1 MIDELIE
8 VKDKEN
14 LRLKRGVVG
23 GALLLS
29 LAYLLGQEVRQ
40 FCHKPRSYFTCKANW
55 VELSYLSFNIFVVC
69 ETMLSEPTITV
80 SNLTVVAAL
89 ASCLMLLNAFN
100 WLRIFDTTGF
110 YIKLLEETIFDIL
123 PFILIFVLS
132 LMMFGF
138 TFYMLNFN
146 VVNERT
152 GEEELE

>member
-1 MIDELIE
+1 
-8 VKDKEN
+8 
-14 LRLKRGVVG
+14 
-23 GALLLS
+23 
-29 LAYLLGQEVRQ
+29 
-40 FCHKPRSYFTCKANW
+40 
-55 VELSYLSFNIFVVC
+55 
-69 ETMLSEPTITV
+69 MLSEPTITV

-152 GEEELE
+152 GEEELD